1 MLNKKDYIINK
12 STKISV
18 VIKMLQKNEMKIIVI
33 LDAKQK
39 LIGTITDGDIRRG
52 LINGYQI
59 TDDCLSIMNKKP
71 IYVYSSDHKAIKRKF
86 NIKNISHP
94 EKRYMLIVDQ
104 NNKFIEII
112 DRADE
117 SNETFDNSVII
128 MAGGEGKRLLP
139 HTASTPKPMLL
150 LNNKPIIRIIIDRLI
165 NHGFKNI
172 NISIRYEAE
181 KLVKYF
187 EKENGIKANVSF
199 ILESK
204 PLGTAGCLALMN
216 KRQCDKPIILTNG
229 DVLTKVNYSQLLKYH
244 INSKNIITVCA
255 SEYTVSLP
263 YGELILKNNKLSEI
277 KEKPISKHLI
287 NAGIYIIDPIVLKNM
302 KKNERI
308 DMTELLDFYIKSKSV
323 GIYPLHESWIDIGNP
338 DDYDKAKNHL

>member
-1 MLNKKDYIINK
+1 MINKKNYIVNK
-12 STKISV
+12 SNKISV
-18 VIKMLQKNEMKIIVI
+18 AIEMLQKNEMKILVV
-33 LDAKQK
+33 LDIKKK

-52 LINGYQI
+52 LINGYQM
-59 TDDCLSIMNKKP
+59 TDACLSIMNKKP
-71 IYVYSSDHKAIKRKF
+71 IYVYSSDHKTIKRKF

-112 DRADE
+112 DRAEE
-117 SNETFDNSVII
+117 SVEIFENLVMI

-181 KLVKYF
+181 KLIKYF
-187 EKENGIKANVSF
+187 EKENGIKADITF
-199 ILESK
+199 ITESK
-204 PLGTAGCLALMN
+204 PLGTAGCLSLMN
-216 KRQCDKPIILTNG
+216 KNKCNRPIILTNG

-244 INSKNIITVCA
+244 INSKNLITVCA

-263 YGELILKNNKLSEI
+263 YGELILNNNKLSEI

-308 DMTELLDFYIKSKSV
+308 DMTELLDLYIESNSV

-338 DDYDKAKNHL
+338 DDYDKAKSHL